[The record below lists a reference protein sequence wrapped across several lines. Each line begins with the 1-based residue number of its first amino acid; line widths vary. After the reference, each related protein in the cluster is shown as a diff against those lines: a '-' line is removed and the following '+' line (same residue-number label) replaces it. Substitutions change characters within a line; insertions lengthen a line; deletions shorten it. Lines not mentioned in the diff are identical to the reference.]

1 MLITRGHVLLF
12 LMPKLSKKIIMNE
25 LLRDAV
31 VALFILLSNPH
42 SALAA
47 GNGSRTTTKNFDWT
61 LVIEAI
67 IEVESNGN
75 HRAKNGN
82 QVGAMQIT
90 PILVADCNEILKQRK
105 STKRYKLSDR
115 LNVEKSKEMFLLIQS
130 WYNPKNDVEKAIR
143 SWNGG
148 VNYNVKRT
156 QRYYEKVMRAMK
168 R

>member
-1 MLITRGHVLLF
+1 
-12 LMPKLSKKIIMNE
+12 MNKFV
-25 LLRDAV
+25 RNAV
-31 VALFILLSNPH
+31 VALLILLTNPH

-47 GNGSRTTTKNFDWT
+47 GNGSRTKNFDWT
-61 LVIEAI
+61 PVMEAI

-90 PILVADCNEILKQRK
+90 PILVEDCNAILKQRK

-115 LNVEKSKEMFLLIQS
+115 LNIQKSKEMFLLIQS
-130 WYNPKNDVEKAIR
+130 WYNPKNNVEKAIR

-156 QRYYEKVMRAMK
+156 QRYYEKVMRVMN